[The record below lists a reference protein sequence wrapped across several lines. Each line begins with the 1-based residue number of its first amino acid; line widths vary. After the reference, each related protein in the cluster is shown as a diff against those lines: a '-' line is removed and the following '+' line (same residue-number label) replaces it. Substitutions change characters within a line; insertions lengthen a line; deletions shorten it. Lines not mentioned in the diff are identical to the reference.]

1 MKEKIISL
9 AISLGLMTTIGFKDL
24 SYADTTVSGIVTA
37 TALNV
42 RSGPATTYSVIG
54 QVLQGNDIKIVD
66 KTGNW
71 LKVNYKNTMEIM
83 LMYRQVICR
92 THQAKTK
99 ETQEVIT
106 LVMGIICQTEVQKTT
121 IHKLLL
127 KIQVQLLPIVLMLDN
142 SQVHHRRF

>member
-1 MKEKIISL
+1 MNEKIISL

-71 LKVNYKNTMEIM
+71 LKVNYKNT
-83 LMYRQVICR
+83 
-92 THQAKTK
+92 T
-99 ETQEVIT
+99 
-106 LVMGIICQTEVQKTT
+106 G
-121 IHKLLL
+121 
-127 KIQVQLLPIVLMLDN
+127 
-142 SQVHHRRF
+142 